1 MPASAHRCF
10 AVTAPGIEAI
20 TAAELAA
27 LGITPLRTEPGGV
40 EFEAAPGQLYA
51 ANLELRTAS
60 RVIVRLAEFPAR
72 AFYELERKARRVPW
86 GDIVGAGSPVRF
98 RVTAK
103 KSRLYHADAI
113 AQRLQSVVNGE
124 SGTVAGEREAGS
136 GPDAVDSL
144 DDVESD
150 AQLFIV
156 RVVRDVVTISAD
168 SSGALLHRRGYRRAT
183 GKAPLRETFAAAML
197 LGAGYDGSA
206 PLADPFCGSGTI
218 PIEGALLARRIA
230 PGLNRAFSFER
241 WPDFDAKAWEALKA
255 RASERMLPAAPAPI
269 VGGDRDAGA
278 IASAEANAERAGVAG
293 DIIFRTEAVSAAKPP
308 AGAGLLATNPPYGVR
323 VGQAGDLRDL
333 YARLG
338 ALVRER
344 WNGWAIAMLA
354 AGPMPERETGLPF
367 TPRWESNNGGIPIRL
382 LIRN

>member
-1 MPASAHRCF
+1 MPASPHRCF

-20 TAAELAA
+20 TASELVA
-27 LGITPLRTEPGGV
+27 LGIAPLKTEPGGV
-40 EFEAAPGQLYA
+40 EFEATPAQLYI

-72 AFYELERKARRVPW
+72 AFYELERKAGRVPW
-86 GDIVGAGSPVRF
+86 GDIVAAGAPVRF
-98 RVTAK
+98 RVTAR

-113 AQRLQSVVNGE
+113 AQRLHTIVSGE
-124 SGTVAGEREAGS
+124 PGAIAVGSGERESEDDALNAPDS
-136 GPDAVDSL
+136 G
-144 DDVESD
+144 

-168 SSGALLHRRGYRRAT
+168 SSGALLHRRGYRQAS

-197 LGAGYDGSA
+197 LAAGYDGGA

-218 PIEGALLARRIA
+218 PIEAALLARRIA
-230 PGLNRAFSFER
+230 PGLDRAFAFEK
-241 WPDFDAKAWEALKA
+241 WPDFDAAAWGELKA
-255 RASERMLPAAPAPI
+255 RASERVHPAAPAPI

-293 DIIFRTEAVSAAKPP
+293 DIIFRTEAVSAMKPP

-323 VGQAGDLRDL
+323 VGRAGDLRDL

-338 ALVRER
+338 ALMRER
-344 WNGWAIAMLA
+344 WQGWAVAILV
-354 AGPMPERETGLPF
+354 AGPMPEREMGLPF
-367 TPRWESNNGGIPIRL
+367 AARWESTNGGIPIRL